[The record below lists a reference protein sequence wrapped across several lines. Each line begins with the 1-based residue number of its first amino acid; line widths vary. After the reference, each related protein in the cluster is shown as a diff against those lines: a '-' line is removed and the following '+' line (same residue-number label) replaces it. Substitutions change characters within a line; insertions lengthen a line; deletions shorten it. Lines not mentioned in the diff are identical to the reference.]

1 MQVQTKRQ
9 WLRMMMFLAACIA
22 TLVIGVSIFEEK
34 KYAFISVG
42 LVVLA
47 CLFLVSGFDKRR
59 THIRRLV
66 LIAVMTALSVIG
78 RFFFA
83 AIPGFKPMTALIVL
97 TGMYLGCEAG
107 FLCGALTAVL
117 SNFYFGQGP
126 WTPFQMFA
134 FGMLGLLAGVL
145 HKLLKKSRVCLVLYA
160 IFAGVAYSLL
170 MDVWSVLWS
179 YNGFVWS
186 AYVAAFVTALPYT
199 VSYAISNVVFLLL
212 MRKSFG
218 VKLNRMIVKYGV

>member
-1 MQVQTKRQ
+1 
-9 WLRMMMFLAACIA
+9 MFLIACIGM
-22 TLVIGVSIFEEK
+22 LIIGVSVFDEK

-42 LVVLA
+42 FTLLA
-47 CLFLVSGFDKRR
+47 CMFLVSGFDKRR

-66 LIAVMTALSVIG
+66 LIAVMTALSVVG

-83 AIPGFKPMTALIVL
+83 MIPGFKPMTALIVL

-134 FGMLGLLAGVL
+134 FGMIGLLAGVL
-145 HKLLKKSRVCLVLYA
+145 HKLLKKSRGSLVLYG

-170 MDVWSVLWS
+170 MDVWSVVWG
-179 YNGFVWS
+179 YDGFVWS

-199 VSYAISNVVFLLL
+199 VSYAVSNVIFLLL
-212 MRKSFG
+212 MRKPFG

>member
-1 MQVQTKRQ
+1 MQVQKNRQ
-9 WLRMMMFLAACIA
+9 WIRITIFLAACIL
-22 TLVIGVSIFEEK
+22 TLGIGVGIFEEK
-34 KYAFISVG
+34 RYAFISVG
-42 LVVLA
+42 LTILA

-134 FGMLGLLAGVL
+134 FGMLGLLAGVV
-145 HKLLKKSRVCLVLYA
+145 HKLLKRSRVCLVLYG

-179 YNGFVWS
+179 YDGFVWP

-199 VSYAISNVVFLLL
+199 ISYATSNVVFLLI
-212 MRKSFG
+212 MRKPFG

>member
-47 CLFLVSGFDKRR
+47 CLFLVFGFDKRR

-126 WTPFQMFA
+126 WTPFQMLAWGLIGLFA
-134 FGMLGLLAGVL
+134 GFISD
-145 HKLLKKSRVCLVLYA
+145 KLKKSKLLLLFYGVLSGVFFSLV
-160 IFAGVAYSLL
+160 
-170 MDVWSVLWS
+170 MDIWTVLWYDGS
-179 YNGFVWS
+179 FNVSLYI
-186 AYVAAFVTALPYT
+186 AAFMTALPHT
-199 VSYAISNVVFLLL
+199 VLYSISNFIFLWFAA
-212 MRKSFG
+212 KPFG
-218 VKLNRMIVKYGV
+218 AKLERIKIKYGV

>member
-1 MQVQTKRQ
+1 MQVQTKQQ
-9 WLRMMMFLAACIA
+9 WLRMIMFLTACIA
-22 TLVIGVSIFEEK
+22 TLVLGVSIFGEK

-42 LVVLA
+42 LVMLA

-83 AIPGFKPMTALIVL
+83 VVPGFKPMTALIVL

-145 HKLLKKSRVCLVLYA
+145 HKPLKKSRVCLTLYGV
-160 IFAGVAYSLL
+160 FAGMAYSIL
-170 MDVWSVLWS
+170 MDVWSVLFS
-179 YNGFVWS
+179 YDEFVWS
-186 AYVAAFVTALPYT
+186 AYAAAFVTALPYT

-212 MRKSFG
+212 MRKPFG

>member
-1 MQVQTKRQ
+1 MKQQ
-9 WLRMMMFLAACIA
+9 WLRMIMFLTACIA
-22 TLVIGVSIFEEK
+22 TLVLGVSIFGEK
-34 KYAFISVG
+34 KYAFITVG
-42 LVVLA
+42 LVMLA

-83 AIPGFKPMTALIVL
+83 VVPGFKPMTALIVL

-145 HKLLKKSRVCLVLYA
+145 HKSLKKSRVCLTLYGV
-160 IFAGVAYSLL
+160 FAGMAYSIL
-170 MDVWSVLWS
+170 MDVWSVLFS
-179 YNGFVWS
+179 YDEFLWS
-186 AYVAAFVTALPYT
+186 AYAAAFVTALPYT

-212 MRKSFG
+212 MQKPFG